1 MGSYERFISHILPGV
16 GKYDFADKDRNIANI
31 VRYMLDRTQQ
41 MFSWEGLPDTIPSR
55 MLEVYLQT
63 NGNVCITEVKGDLYA
78 FTGGPGGEPSPYYQP
93 TIYTVA
99 NPALKFDKSLVIG
112 QDCEIILSDSLYQ
125 GLIPMMRRYAT
136 GIVEAE
142 LSIYVALIN
151 SRLVDVFES
160 KDDRGKIAFDK
171 MIQDVV
177 DGKLSVVS
185 VKSLDGVM
193 KAFPY
198 TTSTA
203 RTLTDLI
210 EITQYL
216 KASWFNELGLNANYN
231 MKRESINS
239 GESQLNNDALLP
251 LVDDMLNQRKEGAER
266 VNKMYGTNISVA
278 LASSWEDNEQEIKL
292 EQEQLENPEENSARA
307 ENDDTTEERKE

>member
-1 MGSYERFISHILPGV
+1 
-16 GKYDFADKDRNIANI
+16 
-31 VRYMLDRTQQ
+31 
-41 MFSWEGLPDTIPSR
+41 
-55 MLEVYLQT
+55 
-63 NGNVCITEVKGDLYA
+63 
-78 FTGGPGGEPSPYYQP
+78 
-93 TIYTVA
+93 
-99 NPALKFDKSLVIG
+99 
-112 QDCEIILSDSLYQ
+112 
-125 GLIPMMRRYAT
+125 MMRRYAT

-160 KDDRGKIAFDK
+160 KDDRGKVAFDK

-266 VNKMYGTNISVA
+266 VNKMYGTSISVQ
-278 LASSWEDNEQEIKL
+278 LTSSWEDNEQEIKL
-292 EQEQLENPEENSARA
+292 EQEQLENPEDNSARV
-307 ENDDTTEERKE
+307 ENDNPPEETEE